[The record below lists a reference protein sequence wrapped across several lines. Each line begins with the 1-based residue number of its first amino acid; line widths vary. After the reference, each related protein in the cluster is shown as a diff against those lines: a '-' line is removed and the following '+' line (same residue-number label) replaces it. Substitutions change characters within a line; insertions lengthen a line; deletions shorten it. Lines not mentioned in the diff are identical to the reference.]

1 MGPNKII
8 FTSDECQCLLDVFDR
23 IIRDNLSRRDG
34 KTIDMFLTT
43 EEERISY
50 EKLVIAGEFYAP
62 TNNKEAIIPLTA
74 NEGNIDG
81 FMGFRKSIREED
93 K

>member
-34 KTIDMFLTT
+34 KTIGMFLTT

-50 EKLVIAGEFYAP
+50 KKLVRAGKFYMP
-62 TNNKEAIIPLTA
+62 TNVKEAIIPLTA
-74 NEGNIDG
+74 NENNIMCFEG
-81 FMGFRKSIREED
+81 FKKRYKRI

>member
-23 IIRDNLSRRDG
+23 IITDNLSRRDG
-34 KTIDMFLTT
+34 KTINMFLITK
-43 EEERISY
+43 EERTSY
-50 EKLVIAGEFYAP
+50 KKLVKAGEFYVP
-62 TNNKEAIIPLTA
+62 INSKEAIIPLTA
-74 NEGNIDG
+74 NENNIMCFEG
-81 FMGFRKSIREED
+81 FKKRYKRI